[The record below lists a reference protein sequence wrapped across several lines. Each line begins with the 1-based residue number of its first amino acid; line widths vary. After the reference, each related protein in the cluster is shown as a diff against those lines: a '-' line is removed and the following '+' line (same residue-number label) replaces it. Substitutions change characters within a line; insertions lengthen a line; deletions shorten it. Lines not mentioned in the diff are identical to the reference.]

1 MEMVLGSW
9 VMRTLQ
15 QVTGLDSRRKKG
27 MRNMQRR
34 DIGTFRVL
42 IRSGKLLVFLSCFC
56 LFPTALAGIQRQGF
70 VLGFELQGE
79 ISQGAAHPA
88 DFPGVHIIAGFLE
101 SRSHPHTALVC
112 PVVSMA
118 TSSCPPGLQ

>member
-42 IRSGKLLVFLSCFC
+42 TRSGKLLVFLSCFC
-56 LFPTALAGIQRQGF
+56 LFSTALAGIQRQDF
-70 VLGFELQGE
+70 ALGFELQGKHHRE
-79 ISQGAAHPA
+79 LLILRISQVYTSLPAAWRA
-88 DFPGVHIIAGFLE
+88 VL
-101 SRSHPHTALVC
+101 TLALLWFV
-112 PVVSMA
+112 P
-118 TSSCPPGLQ
+118 